1 MMSIDENRSTPNL
14 TVIDTDRIGILI
26 EEMEQM
32 RGVEK
37 LDLEIKLQLA
47 KMGSD
52 LWVSGERK
60 D

>member
-1 MMSIDENRSTPNL
+1 MMMSIDENRSTPNL

-52 LWVSGERK
+52 L
-60 D
+60 